1 MNTEYTDNKLKQ
13 NLSKTNIDN
22 LKSDYFL
29 MKIFDYTTKMKS
41 LEILKYSKKLQ
52 KRLNLNIND
61 YKKYSQYYSSIELT
75 LTLDNYKND
84 KFINIPD
91 SDREYYH
98 IYFDN
103 SIKEIK
109 RNYLNEKENIKMIK
123 ITINHQVKSFKKLF
137 DRCKC
142 ISSIS
147 FKKFYRIDITDMS
160 YMFFG
165 CSSLKELNISN

>member
-13 NLSKTNIDN
+13 NLSKTNFDN

-61 YKKYSQYYSSIELT
+61 YKKYSQFYSSIELT

-98 IYFDN
+98 IYL
-103 SIKEIK
+103 IQLK
-109 RNYLNEKENIKMIK
+109 R
-123 ITINHQVKSFKKLF
+123 
-137 DRCKC
+137 
-142 ISSIS
+142 
-147 FKKFYRIDITDMS
+147 
-160 YMFFG
+160 
-165 CSSLKELNISN
+165 